1 MFVPARQF
9 CFTLHWLLLPAGH
22 FIVFYTN
29 LGFWNKT
36 YYWNSNYQV
45 YWLPMSTRN
54 VRLRLS
60 VLLDIALAVDTCRP
74 LCCLLHKFR
83 IMKQHLLLKLQL
95 LGVLI
100 AYEYSK
106 CLSPPVSFA
115 SHCIGYC
122 CLQATLLS
130 FAQFLFCF
138 ALLVLATKVWNWI
151 SIITYLW
158 RLHV

>member
-1 MFVPARQF
+1 
-9 CFTLHWLLLPAGH
+9 
-22 FIVFYTN
+22 
-29 LGFWNKT
+29 
-36 YYWNSNYQV
+36 
-45 YWLPMSTRN
+45 MSTRN

-138 ALLVLATKVWNWI
+138 ACASYKSLKLDLNHYLPTFEDYMCSFAHWTVRLCMLNGIVLLSEKKGKCWLVRVLPILEFHTLQ
-151 SIITYLW
+151 YGE
-158 RLHV
+158 